1 MIMSESKNNTTD
13 IQPVADC
20 DQLRNTIQIEGR
32 ILSTRNMQVMVDRDL
47 AELYG
52 VETKVLNQ
60 AVKRNI
66 ERFPERFRFQLSDNE
81 MTELVTNCDR
91 FESLKH
97 SSVCP
102 YVFTEQG
109 VAMLSSVLHSETA
122 ISVSIQIMDAFVAMR
137 RFLVSNAQVFKR
149 LETIEYHQLAMQQ
162 HQQQSDKLIDEI
174 FKKFEE
180 KEATNQYI
188 FFDGQVFDAYV
199 FISGLIKAA
208 KTSIILIDNYI
219 DETVLTMLGKRASG
233 VDAIIYTAQISRQL
247 RLDVDRHNAQYPP
260 ISINI
265 FRQSHDRFM
274 IIDNDVYHIGASIK
288 DLGKKWFGITLM
300 KDITPSEIVNR
311 INGVI

>member
-1 MIMSESKNNTTD
+1 MSESKNNTTD
-13 IQPVADC
+13 IQPIADC
-20 DQLRNTIQIEGR
+20 DQLSDTIQIEGR
-32 ILSTRNMQVMVDRDL
+32 ILSIRDMQVRDL

-60 AVKRNI
+60 VVKRNI
-66 ERFPERFRFQLSDNE
+66 ERFPERFRFQLSENE
-81 MTELVTNCDR
+81 TTELVTICDR

-109 VAMLSSVLHSETA
+109 VAMLSSVLRSETA
-122 ISVSIQIMDAFVAMR
+122 ISVSIQIMDAFVKMR

-149 LETIEYHQLAMQQ
+149 LETIEYHQLTMQQ
-162 HQQQSDKLIDEI
+162 HQQKSDKRIDEI

-180 KEATNQYI
+180 KEANNQYI
-188 FFDGQVFDAYV
+188 FFDGQIFDAYV
-199 FISGLIKAA
+199 FISDLIKAA

-219 DETVLTMLGKRASG
+219 DETVLTMLEKRASG
-233 VDAIIYTAQISRQL
+233 VNAIIYTAQISRQL

-260 ISINI
+260 ISINV

-300 KDITPSEIVNR
+300 KDITPTEIVNR
-311 INGVI
+311 INGGI